1 MSLDSTDSEVINFTI
16 SLLSKIE
23 KHSVLVVLG
32 YWKYIVPFLAFKF
45 SLQRKFVINV
55 LKPKQ
60 ECVIACLAFK
70 GLIYFQTRQLLIF
83 NFVQQVAILFS
94 VENLTLATRILA
106 CK

>member
-1 MSLDSTDSEVINFTI
+1 MDSTDSQVISFTI
-16 SLLSKIE
+16 SLLPKIE
-23 KHSVLVVLG
+23 KYSVLVVLG
-32 YWKYIVPFLAFKF
+32 HWKYIIPFLAF
-45 SLQRKFVINV
+45 QFVINV

-70 GLIYFQTRQLLIF
+70 GLIYFRMMQLLIF
-83 NFVQQVAILFS
+83 NFFQLVAILFS